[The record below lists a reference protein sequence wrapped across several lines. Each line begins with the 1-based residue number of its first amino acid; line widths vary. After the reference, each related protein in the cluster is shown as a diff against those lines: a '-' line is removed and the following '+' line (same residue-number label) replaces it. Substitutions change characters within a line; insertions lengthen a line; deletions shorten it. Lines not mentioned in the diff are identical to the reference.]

1 LRQVWMNFYSF
12 FPEKMW
18 ELFKKIWLE
27 WYSEKLE
34 DWKLDELR
42 KKEEIF
48 MIKEKWEPLF
58 ARVEIK

>member
-1 LRQVWMNFYSF
+1 MNFYSF

-18 ELFKKIWLE
+18 ELFNKIWLE
-27 WYSEKLE
+27 GYIEELENWKLE
-34 DWKLDELR
+34 ELR
-42 KKEEIF
+42 SKNEVF